1 MGDENR
7 KVAFD
12 MGVPVS
18 TSDWIDAWLKASQG
32 QSIETLRETL
42 TELFTLHHRHV
53 DRITERRVKHEL
65 AQTEQAIEDRVRRE
79 VEAERIKAQL
89 EAESQQEGV

>member
-1 MGDENR
+1 MGVACEYCGQSDGHSFLCPLTFILSDENR

-65 AQTEQAIEDRVRRE
+65 GKE
-79 VEAERIKAQL
+79 
-89 EAESQQEGV
+89 

>member
-1 MGDENR
+1 MGVACEFCGQEDGHAVLCPMTFVAGDANR

-32 QSIETLRETL
+32 QPIETLRETL
-42 TELFTLHHRHV
+42 TELFTLHHRYV

-65 AQTEQAIEDRVRRE
+65 GKE
-79 VEAERIKAQL
+79 
-89 EAESQQEGV
+89 